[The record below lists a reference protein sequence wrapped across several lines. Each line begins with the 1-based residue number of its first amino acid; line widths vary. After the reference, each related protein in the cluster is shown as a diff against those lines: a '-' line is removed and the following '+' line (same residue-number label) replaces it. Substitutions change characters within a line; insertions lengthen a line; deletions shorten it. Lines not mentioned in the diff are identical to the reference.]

1 MAAVTTGVIRASLLG
16 LLLLCASACVQ
27 RSLPPVA
34 DRSPVFGPT
43 PDTYRVQPGDTLY
56 SIAWRF
62 GLDYRRLALANGI
75 GSPYMIHPGQRLRLS
90 VTSSGSS
97 TAGAGSGSH
106 QRAGS
111 GAPSGSRSSP
121 ERGLPPDVRLSPA
134 EDWRWP
140 TAGAVTR
147 PYGDGNK
154 GIDYRLEPGARVVG
168 AASGQVVYSGKGL
181 GGYRYLVIVKHG
193 DDYLSAY
200 SLNLP
205 VRVEEGERIKGGTR
219 IADMDASGRSAGLFH
234 FEVRKDG
241 DPVNPAAVIGG

>member
-1 MAAVTTGVIRASLLG
+1 VIRAALLG
-16 LLLLCASACVQ
+16 LLLICGSACVQ

-43 PDTYRVQPGDTLY
+43 PEGYRVQAGDTLY

-75 GSPYMIHPGQRLRLS
+75 RPPYTIYPGQRLSLS
-90 VTSSGSS
+90 VTSTPSVAS
-97 TAGAGSGSH
+97 AGS
-106 QRAGS
+106 A
-111 GAPSGSRSSP
+111 SGSRQRPAAGGSSGARPSGDRRP
-121 ERGLPPDVRLSPA
+121 EPSPVLPAAR
-134 EDWRWP
+134 DWRWP
-140 TAGAVTR
+140 TSAAVSR
-147 PYGDGNK
+147 PYGQGNK
-154 GIDYRLEPGARVVG
+154 GVDYHLQPGARVVG

-193 DDYLSAY
+193 ASYLSAY

-205 VRVEEGERIKGGTR
+205 VRVKEGEHIKGGTR
-219 IADMDASGRSAGLFH
+219 IADMEGNGRSAGRFH

-241 DPVNPAAVIGG
+241 DPVDPARVIGG